1 MKRFYVQVS
10 APGSNLPDVQ
20 FWSVE
25 GALRER
31 VYQFRFPEA
40 WSAEER
46 EVELARL
53 RAAAEGLS
61 GDIPKDF
68 LFFLLED
75 MVALEAEQLQVREAE
90 IRELEERNAREAE
103 EQTARDAA
111 KRLERRPRDFGSDFG
126 NLCVG
131 ERVGSFS
138 PRREDRIDGMN

>member
-1 MKRFYVQVS
+1 MKKFYVQVS
-10 APGSNLPDVQ
+10 VPGSNLPDVQ

-53 RAAAEGLS
+53 RAVAETLS
-61 GDIPKDF
+61 GDLPKDLMF
-68 LFFLLED
+68 LVLED
-75 MVALEAEQLQVREAE
+75 MK
-90 IRELEERNAREAE
+90 ILEEQERPAREAE
-103 EQTARDAA
+103 EQRSRDAA
-111 KRLERRPRDFGSDFG
+111 KKLERRPRDFGADFG

-131 ERVGSFS
+131 ERVSPFS
-138 PRREDRIDGMN
+138 RSGAVDGLW